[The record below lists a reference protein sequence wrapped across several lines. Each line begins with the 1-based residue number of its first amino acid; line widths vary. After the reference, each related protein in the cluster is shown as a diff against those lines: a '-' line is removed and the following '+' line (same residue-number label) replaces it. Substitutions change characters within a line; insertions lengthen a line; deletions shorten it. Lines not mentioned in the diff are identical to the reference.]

1 MSTTKAG
8 GLAGVSAGETAIA
21 TVGEEGVGLTYRG
34 YDIADLAAGAT
45 FEEVAHLLVHGTLPT
60 EAQLQEYGAVLAA
73 NHRLPAQVIAV
84 LEMLPADANPMDVLR
99 TGVSVLGTVEPEGE
113 PDGSHRIADRLVGGL
128 PSMLAYWW
136 HFSRT
141 GERIDTDTGDPS
153 VASHFLTLL
162 LGRTPDPVHVRCVD
176 VSLILYAEHEFNAS
190 TFAARICAS
199 TLSDKYSAIC
209 AAIGTLKGNLHG
221 GANEAAMELIERFRT
236 PDDAEAGLMGMLAA
250 KEKVMGFGHRVYR
263 VSDPRSDII
272 KKWAGELAPLHPDG
286 WMYPVAERIEAV
298 MRREKDLFPNLDF
311 YSACSYHFCGI
322 PTPLFTP
329 VFVLSRVSGWAAH
342 VHEQRTNN
350 KLIRPDADY
359 IGPDRLPFIPL
370 VARREGT

>member
-1 MSTTKAG
+1 MGAKTG
-8 GLAGVSAGETAIA
+8 GLAGVTAGQTAIS
-21 TVGEEGVGLTYRG
+21 TVGKEGVGLTYRG

-45 FEEVAHLLVHGTLPT
+45 FEEVAHLLVHGTLPD
-60 EAQLQEYGAVLAA
+60 EQRLSEYTALLAD
-73 NHRLPAQVIAV
+73 NHALPAQVITA
-84 LEMLPADANPMDVLR
+84 LELPPASANPMDVLR
-99 TGVSVLGTVEPEGE
+99 TGVSVLGTVEPEE
-113 PDGSHRIADRLVGGL
+113 TFDDSHRIADRLIGAL
-128 PSMLAYWW
+128 PSMLGYWW
-136 HFSRT
+136 NFSLT
-141 GERIDTDTGDPS
+141 GERVDVDTGERS
-153 VASHFLTLL
+153 TAAHFLRLL
-162 LGRTPDPVHVRCVD
+162 PGTSDDPVHARAVD

-221 GANEAAMELIERFRT
+221 GANEAAMELIERFGD
-236 PDDAEAGLMGMLAA
+236 PDSAEEGLLGMLAA

-272 KKWAGELAPLHPDG
+272 KPWAAALAEGHPDG
-286 WMYPVAERIEAV
+286 WMYPVAERIEEV

-329 VFVLSRVSGWAAH
+329 VFVLSRVTGWSSH
-342 VHEQRTNN
+342 VYEQRTDN
-350 KLIRPDADY
+350 KLIRPDAEY
-359 IGPDRLPFIPL
+359 TGS
-370 VARREGT
+370 ARRPFLPLAARAEAA